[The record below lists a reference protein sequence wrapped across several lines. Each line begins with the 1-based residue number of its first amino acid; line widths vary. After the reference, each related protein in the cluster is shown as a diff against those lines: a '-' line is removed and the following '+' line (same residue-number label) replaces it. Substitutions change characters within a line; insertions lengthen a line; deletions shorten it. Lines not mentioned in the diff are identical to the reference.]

1 MAQAPQKKPSLGS
14 NPNLSLL
21 LGAGALIA
29 VGLIKRSKSGAA
41 MAAAGSFLAYKGF
54 TEDNPKPF
62 TAKARFRVNT
72 TTDEAYKLWRDFA
85 GLPRFMTHIESVEV
99 LDGTRSRW
107 TAKPPAR
114 LSATSSSKTPLTWTA
129 ELTEDTPGK
138 RIAWRTTADSAIQ
151 TDGFAEFADDPLGRG
166 IFVTTQS
173 RFNLPA
179 GPLASTLY
187 SLLGKNPDFIARED
201 LRHLKSLLEA
211 GEIATVEGQSHG
223 TRGLKGNIERALY
236 REASNPPEGQAQD
249 APSEQPAELQ
259 HA

>member
-1 MAQAPQKKPSLGS
+1 MAQAPKKKPSLGS
-14 NPNLSLL
+14 TPNLSLL
-21 LGAGALIA
+21 IGAGALVL

-41 MAAAGSFLAYKGF
+41 LAAAGSFLAYKGF

-62 TAKARFRVNT
+62 TAKARFKINA
-72 TTDEAYKLWRDFA
+72 TTDEGYKLWRDFA

-99 LDGTRSRW
+99 LDAQRSKW
-107 TAKPPAR
+107 TAKSPGNVP
-114 LSATSSSKTPLTWTA
+114 LSWTA
-129 ELTEDTPGK
+129 ELTDDLPGK

-151 TDGFAEFADDPLGRG
+151 TDGFVEFANDPLGRG

-173 RFNLPA
+173 HFSLPA

-201 LRHLKSLLEA
+201 LRHFKSLLEA

-223 TRGLKGNIERALY
+223 PRGIKGNIERALY
-236 REASNPPEGQAQD
+236 REASNPPQGQAAG